1 MKENSYTPETYKGLP
16 ELIEKAKKVID
27 DPASTQE
34 TIDAALKELQAG
46 MDALLPISRVI
57 KNGNVQI
64 VGNIADDVVLKVK
77 EIKNIDIT
85 NNELKGY
92 ELAEAYDITLYRN
105 NKPYQPKRP
114 ITVTIQTNKDYKNV
128 NHRFVYV
135 NKNGIAEAIT
145 YTYKDKTVSFT
156 ANHLSKYALLT
167 KKIGSMDTIK
177 PNPIHPNETI
187 KPNHP
192 MITDNIIATPNT
204 GDSTMLIGYAWIT
217 LCAGIVALFAYKKLN
232 KGTDQ

>member
-1 MKENSYTPETYKGLP
+1 M
-16 ELIEKAKKVID
+16 
-27 DPASTQE
+27 
-34 TIDAALKELQAG
+34 
-46 MDALLPISRVI
+46 
-57 KNGNVQI
+57 
-64 VGNIADDVVLKVK
+64 
-77 EIKNIDIT
+77 
-85 NNELKGY
+85 
-92 ELAEAYDITLYRN
+92 
-105 NKPYQPKRP
+105 
-114 ITVTIQTNKDYKNV
+114 
-128 NHRFVYV
+128 

-177 PNPIHPNETI
+177 PNPIHPNDTI

-217 LCAGIVALFAYKKLN
+217 LCAGIVVLFAYKKLN
-232 KGTDQ
+232 KGTEQ